1 MAVFNALLAACDAH
15 PHRHI
20 ERCQLC
26 AARLEQ
32 AAALYRGD
40 FLAQLTLADSA
51 PFEEWAAVQRERLHQ
66 SALDALDHLA
76 AYHERSGALEPARR
90 AAARQIELDPWREE
104 AHRSLMRLL
113 ARDGQRSAALRQY
126 QVCCRTLAHELD
138 APPEAQTTAL
148 YWRIRDGA
156 PPPAAGVGQLP
167 PHLAGLPLPPSPL
180 VGREEELAAL
190 GELLANRACRLLTL
204 HGPGGIGKTRLALAV
219 ALQHAEAFEHGVAFV
234 PLEAT
239 PAAESLAL
247 AILAALDVPVQGQR
261 SPQEQLTGYLR
272 DRELLLVLDSLE
284 HLAAGAGLLAELL
297 QRAPRLTL
305 LVTSQTRLALQAER
319 LFELHGLSCPPVAG
333 AFDLAQSSAA
343 RLLVDRM
350 QQAQRMPDLSAED
363 EQAVAV
369 ICRLV
374 AGIPLALE
382 LAAAAVR
389 GRSVQ
394 EVAAALAENLH
405 ILETQWR
412 DVPARHASMAAALE
426 HAWQL
431 LSPDER
437 HVFSRLA
444 LFRGGFLAEAAF
456 AVAGATLAVLRAL
469 CDQSLLQREPAGRYT
484 VHELVRRFAAEKLAA
499 AGLADETARR
509 HLLYFVALAETAEP
523 HLRSAGQAPWLGRLA
538 LEHGNLAAALDWAL
552 AHGEI
557 EWMARLSGA
566 LGRFWQQSGH
576 FGEGRA
582 WLEAALAQPVALPP
596 AVQAQA
602 LYAQGLLLWHQGFY
616 QAARAAVAQSVALWR
631 GQDNPAGLAY
641 GLTMLGMAADYAG
654 AHDRARLHLDES
666 LALFRQMEDPWGL
679 ALALFHVGYA
689 RAMAGCNSGHEPLA
703 ESLALFQAAENRWGT
718 ALARYGLGL
727 WAYHQ
732 EQFDLAR
739 THLEQALALQREVG
753 DNWLVARTLN
763 FLGEVARCRGELAQ
777 AGAYYRQSLD
787 LFRELGAQGRIAIAQ
802 LNLGHVALA
811 QGDAD
816 SALALFEQALAL
828 FGEVEHTWGVT
839 GCVEGMAGVL
849 SARGQ
854 AAPAVRLIACTT
866 TLHEA
871 AQAIITPADRCA
883 HQALLAGLRAQL
895 DESAFAL
902 AWAEGQQMTL
912 EQAVARFNQAIAG

>member
-374 AGIPLALE
+374 A
-382 LAAAAVR
+382 
-389 GRSVQ
+389 
-394 EVAAALAENLH
+394 
-405 ILETQWR
+405 
-412 DVPARHASMAAALE
+412 
-426 HAWQL
+426 
-431 LSPDER
+431 
-437 HVFSRLA
+437 
-444 LFRGGFLAEAAF
+444 
-456 AVAGATLAVLRAL
+456 
-469 CDQSLLQREPAGRYT
+469 
-484 VHELVRRFAAEKLAA
+484 
-499 AGLADETARR
+499 
-509 HLLYFVALAETAEP
+509 
-523 HLRSAGQAPWLGRLA
+523 
-538 LEHGNLAAALDWAL
+538 
-552 AHGEI
+552 
-557 EWMARLSGA
+557 
-566 LGRFWQQSGH
+566 
-576 FGEGRA
+576 
-582 WLEAALAQPVALPP
+582 
-596 AVQAQA
+596 
-602 LYAQGLLLWHQGFY
+602 
-616 QAARAAVAQSVALWR
+616 
-631 GQDNPAGLAY
+631 
-641 GLTMLGMAADYAG
+641 
-654 AHDRARLHLDES
+654 
-666 LALFRQMEDPWGL
+666 
-679 ALALFHVGYA
+679 
-689 RAMAGCNSGHEPLA
+689 
-703 ESLALFQAAENRWGT
+703 
-718 ALARYGLGL
+718 
-727 WAYHQ
+727 
-732 EQFDLAR
+732 
-739 THLEQALALQREVG
+739 
-753 DNWLVARTLN
+753 RTLN